1 MNFVFN
7 RAMKIILIEDEEKL
21 ARTLKKGLEQ
31 EGYAVDCFFDGQTG
45 QLQIEINHEDYD
57 LVILD
62 IMLPKTSGIEVCKNI
77 RNQGISLPVLMLTA
91 KDSMEDKV
99 IGLDS
104 GADDYLIKPFAFEEL
119 LARIRALLRR
129 PNNLLP
135 AVLEVKDLVLN
146 PATKK
151 VYRDSQEILLT
162 TKEFSLL
169 EYFMRNAGQVLTREQ
184 ILNRLWDFGFDS
196 FSNIVDVHI
205 KNLRKKIDHGNP
217 EKLLQT
223 VRGAGYR
230 LKK

>member
-1 MNFVFN
+1 MGV
-7 RAMKIILIEDEEKL
+7 MKIILIEDEEKL
-21 ARTLKKGLEQ
+21 AKTLKKGLEQ

-45 QLQIEINHEDYD
+45 QLQIETNHEDYD

-62 IMLPKTSGIEVCKNI
+62 IMPPKIGGLEVCKNI
-77 RNQGISLPVLMLTA
+77 RDQGISLPVLMLTA

-99 IGLDS
+99 LGLNS

-135 AVLEVKDLVLN
+135 AVLEIKDLVLN

-151 VYRDSQEILLT
+151 VYRGSKEIPLT
-162 TKEFSLL
+162 TKEFGLL

-184 ILNRLWDFGFDS
+184 ILSRLWDFEYDS
-196 FSNIVDVHI
+196 FSNVVDVHI
-205 KNLRKKIDHGNP
+205 KNLRKKVDHGNQ

>member
-1 MNFVFN
+1 MGV
-7 RAMKIILIEDEEKL
+7 MKIILIEDEEKL
-21 ARTLKKGLEQ
+21 AKTLKKGLEQ

-62 IMLPKTSGIEVCKNI
+62 IMPPKIGGLEVCKNI
-77 RNQGISLPVLMLTA
+77 RDQGISLPVLMLTA

-99 IGLDS
+99 LGLNS

-135 AVLEVKDLVLN
+135 AVLEIKDLVLN

-151 VYRDSQEILLT
+151 VYRGSKEIPLT
-162 TKEFSLL
+162 TKEFGLL

-184 ILNRLWDFGFDS
+184 ILSRLWDFEYDS
-196 FSNIVDVHI
+196 FSNVVDVHI
-205 KNLRKKIDHGNP
+205 KNLRKKVDHGNQ

-223 VRGAGYR
+223 VRGAGYG